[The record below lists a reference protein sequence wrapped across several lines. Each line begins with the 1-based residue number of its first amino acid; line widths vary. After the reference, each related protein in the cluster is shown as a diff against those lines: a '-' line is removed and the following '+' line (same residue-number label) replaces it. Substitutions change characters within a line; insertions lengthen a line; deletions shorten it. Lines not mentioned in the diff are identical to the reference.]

1 MKPRSL
7 CENES
12 AKKTVELKV
21 WPLFRIYTV
30 RLLLSM
36 AIDQQII

>member
-12 AKKTVELKV
+12 AKKNVELKI

-30 RLLLSM
+30 RLMLSM
-36 AIDQQII
+36 AIDQKII